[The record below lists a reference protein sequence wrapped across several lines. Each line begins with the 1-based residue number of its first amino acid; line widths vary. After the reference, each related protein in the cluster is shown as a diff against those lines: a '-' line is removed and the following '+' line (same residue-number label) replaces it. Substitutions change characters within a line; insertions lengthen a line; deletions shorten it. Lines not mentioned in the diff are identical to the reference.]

1 MISAL
6 LKQFNSDEVL
16 AFSKNTAIS
25 HTGFWQVVLKRQAFL
40 FTQNQQCY
48 AVWLEDSFEF
58 LAWFLASILAD
69 KTIYL
74 PPHRVQDLEQ
84 QFAEQGII
92 FIEQDWSDKA
102 QNINLPILTRN
113 DLEQILQTQLD
124 IAKIIFYTSGS
135 TGEAKQIPRA
145 LGQLLAEV
153 STLQTAFDW
162 QKPFAMLASVS
173 HQHIY
178 GLLFKLL
185 LPLSLG
191 QSFYREQV
199 VYPEY
204 LHDVQQYI
212 SEKGIDQYLIT
223 SPALLKRCIGQF
235 DFAKAKQIFSSGGRL
250 ESGIRQHY
258 SQHIVE
264 VLGSTETGGIATRF
278 EDDSSWQAMADVE
291 IRVDE
296 SQQLW
301 VKTAHA
307 YQPDWQNDRQDG
319 WIATGDLA
327 EIKANGFQLLGRADR
342 IVKLEEKRISLNAV
356 EQAIDRLEYV
366 VSSKA
371 LLIKHGNR
379 ELLATVI
386 ALDQSGLNS
395 LMQLGKLQF
404 VQQFKAK
411 LTESLEL
418 IALPRQWRF
427 VTQIPHN
434 AQSKINMQQLKTLF
448 ETQHFPLELQPVQVD
463 QYDSSDSAHSQYPLS
478 VQYQLQFLPEMICFQ
493 GHFDDLPIYPGV
505 GQIAFLIEYIGRH
518 WTDFDFCTGFEQL
531 KFQDIIRPYDV
542 ISLRLER
549 LQDKVVFQM
558 TNQRHEKVASG
569 RLKFA
574 LKHSG

>member
-16 AFSKNTAIS
+16 AFSKSTAIS
-25 HTGFWQVVLKRQAFL
+25 HAEFWQVVLNRQAFL
-40 FTQNQQCY
+40 HAQNQTDY
-48 AVWLEDSFEF
+48 ALWLEDSFEF
-58 LAWFLASILAD
+58 LAWFLASVCAD
-69 KTIYL
+69 KTIYM
-74 PPHRVQDLEQ
+74 PPHRVHDLEQ

-102 QNINLPILTRN
+102 QNLNSPILTS
-113 DLEQILQTQLD
+113 DVLAQIFQKQLGV
-124 IAKIIFYTSGS
+124 ANIIFYTSGS
-135 TGEAKQIPRA
+135 TGEAKQIPRS

-153 STLQTAFDW
+153 NTLQTAFDW
-162 QKPFAMLASVS
+162 QKPFTMLASVS

-204 LHDVQQYI
+204 LEDVQKFI
-212 SEKGIDQYLIT
+212 FEKGIDQYLIT

-235 DFAKAKQIFSSGGRL
+235 AFVKAKQIFSSGGRL
-250 ESGIRQHY
+250 ESGIRQYY

-264 VLGSTETGGIATRF
+264 VLGSTETGGIATRY
-278 EDDSSWQAMADVE
+278 EDDSCWRTMADVE

-307 YQPDWQNDRQDG
+307 YQCYEQDGGQND

-327 EIKANGFQLLGRADR
+327 EILPDGFQLLGRADR

-371 LLIKHGNR
+371 LLIKHGYR
-379 ELLATVI
+379 ERLATVV

-427 VTQIPHN
+427 VTQIPYN

-448 ETQHFPLELQPVQVD
+448 ETQHFPIELQPVQVD
-463 QYDSSDSAHSQYPLS
+463 QHDLNDSVLSQYPHR
-478 VQYQLQFLPEMICFQ
+478 VQYQLQFSPEMICFQ
-493 GHFDDLPIYPGV
+493 GHFAEFPVYPGV
-505 GQIAFLIEYIGRH
+505 GQIAFLLEYIGRH
-518 WTDFDFCTGFEQL
+518 WTDFDFCIGFEQL

-542 ISLRLER
+542 ITLQLTRA
-549 LQDKVVFQM
+549 QDKVAFQM